1 LSSLILGYHCYVLR
15 GGLPIASLFFCL
27 SEKFYLYLLIIKNTY
42 TMKNYESYFWK
53 QMSDDDLHKIVR
65 SNEYLRAYQLRA
77 MEELNNRAINYPIK

>member
-1 LSSLILGYHCYVLR
+1 
-15 GGLPIASLFFCL
+15 
-27 SEKFYLYLLIIKNTY
+27 
-42 TMKNYESYFWK
+42 MKNYESYFWK